1 MSLAGRIIRKYKQV
15 RRDQSI
21 DSAHGDYFAKVPG
34 QEARFANIISLY
46 DVEYKKQ
53 MQAYKLASLE
63 RVLDEHKPKSILELG
78 SGSSTVVFAE
88 YARKNNARLLS
99 IEENAGWAE
108 KFKKNVG
115 ADDKIQIRI
124 CDRVT
129 LKDRVPPEIRYDLPA
144 DEHFDCI
151 FIDGPPLEFD
161 GVKRKDSINS
171 NVFDFKGTPL
181 IIVDG
186 RYSTAKEIARRYAND
201 YNLFLS
207 DLIDEKPVGKNYNYF
222 SIFTKR

>member
-1 MSLAGRIIRKYKQV
+1 MTLAGRIIRKYKQV
-15 RRDQSI
+15 RLDQSI
-21 DSAHGDYFAKVPG
+21 NSAHGDYFAQMPG

-46 DVEYKKQ
+46 DVEYKKR

-63 RVLDEHKPKSILELG
+63 RVLEEHKPKSILELG

-99 IEENAGWAE
+99 IEENEGWAE

-115 ADDKIQIRI
+115 GDDKIQIRI
-124 CDRVT
+124 CNRVT
-129 LKDRVPPEIRYDLPA
+129 LKDKTPPEIRYDLPA
-144 DEHFDCI
+144 DEQFDCI

-161 GVKRKDSINS
+161 GVKRKDSVNS
-171 NVFDFKGTPL
+171 NVFDFKDTKL

-186 RYSTAKEIARRYAND
+186 RYATAKEIAKRWSSE
-201 YNLFLS
+201 YNVFMS
-207 DLIDEKPVGKNYNYF
+207 DLIAEKPVGKNYNYF
-222 SIFTKR
+222 SLFTKR

>member
-1 MSLAGRIIRKYKQV
+1 MKLAEKIIRKYKQV
-15 RRDQSI
+15 RFDHSI
-21 DSAHGDYFAKVPG
+21 DSAHGQYFAKAPG

-63 RVLDEHKPKSILELG
+63 RLLEEHKPKSILELG

-88 YARKNNARLLS
+88 YARKNGARLLS
-99 IEENAGWAE
+99 IEENEGWAE

-115 ADDKIQIRI
+115 GDDKIQIRI
-124 CDRVT
+124 CNRVT
-129 LKDRVPPEIRYDLPA
+129 LKDRTPPEIRYDLPA

-151 FIDGPPLEFD
+151 FIDGPPLELD
-161 GVKRKDSINS
+161 GVKRKDSVNS
-171 NVFDFKGTPL
+171 NVFDFKDAPL

-186 RYSTAKEIARRYAND
+186 RYSTAKEIARRYTGK
-201 YNLFLS
+201 YNIFLS
-207 DLIDEKPVGKNYNYF
+207 DLIDQKPVAKNYNYF